1 MHLNHFDEAKLLL
14 RKMMPVARRVF
25 GENNEFTLKMRKIFA
40 DSLYNDDDATLDDL
54 REAVRTLE
62 ETTRIARRVLG
73 GAHPSTGKIEE
84 SLRQARVILQAHIG
98 YYGE

>member
-1 MHLNHFDEAKLLL
+1 MTFVGPIWQKSAPPTLNMSAVGKAM
-14 RKMMPVARRVF
+14 KNAYARALF
-25 GENNEFTLKMRKIFA
+25 LEPA
-40 DSLYNDDDATLDDL
+40 ATLDDL

-73 GAHPSTGKIEE
+73 GTHPLTEIIEAT
-84 SLRQARVILQAHIG
+84 LRQARVILQAHIG